1 MVYIIVHLNIK
12 IGRQMDPNGPP
23 SWPGR
28 VGTVGTVSACTFAE
42 AAVMDSLRKIFH
54 DGDTDGSGELDMD
67 ELHALICKHQAAQW
81 DWPKGL
87 TQPDV
92 N

>member
-1 MVYIIVHLNIK
+1 MVHHL
-12 IGRQMDPNGPP
+12 GPAESEQLEQCQLALSPRQ
-23 SWPGR
+23 R
-28 VGTVGTVSACTFAE
+28 
-42 AAVMDSLRKIFH
+42 VMDSLRKIFH

>member
-1 MVYIIVHLNIK
+1 
-12 IGRQMDPNGPP
+12 MDPNGPP

-28 VGTVGTVSACTFAE
+28 VGTAE

>member
-28 VGTVGTVSACTFAE
+28 VGTVGTVPACTFAE

-67 ELHALICKHQAAQW
+67 ELHALI
-81 DWPKGL
+81 
-87 TQPDV
+87 
-92 N
+92 